1 MPRAKTRRMR
11 ALEEAVYRLL
21 LEARCAATSEV
32 ARVFSL
38 PHASAIL
45 MLNSLWRAGR
55 VRKHVVGQV
64 GVWCVEGADALEV
77 YAAAFRSFGYDLR
90 VILRR
95 LAEVLETTK
104 SRRLCVNSKTVALSG
119 NARVSDLFSRFMRD
133 VFGGDVFRVGAI
145 RRNGAVAKYKRVY
158 TCVDVDEA
166 RDRVRGLLE
175 AIPPTR
181 QLSPPPV
188 TEVDDDMTIVS
199 FHLPRGMLEAI
210 DALVASGVYKTR
222 SHVVREAIERLLEK
236 LKHMPL
242 STKQH
247 C

>member
-1 MPRAKTRRMR
+1 MPRAKTRRVR

-32 ARVFSL
+32 SRLFNL

-45 MLNSLWRAGR
+45 ILNSLWRAGR
-55 VRKHVVGQV
+55 ARKHVVGQV

-95 LAEVLETTK
+95 LAEVLESAK
-104 SRRLCVNSKTVALSG
+104 SRRLCVNSKTVSLSG

-133 VFGGDVFRVGAI
+133 AFGGDVLRTGAI
-145 RRNGAVAKYKRVY
+145 RRNGVVVKHKHVY

-166 RDRVRGLLE
+166 RDRVRSLLE
-175 AIPPTR
+175 RAPPKR
-181 QLSPPPV
+181 QLTPPPI
-188 TEVDDDMTIVS
+188 TEVDSDMTVVS
-199 FHLPRGMLEAI
+199 FHLPRSMLEAI

-222 SHVVREAIERLLEK
+222 SHVVREAVGMLLAAI
-236 LKHMPL
+236 
-242 STKQH
+242 
-247 C
+247 